1 MSSLFDI
8 AAGLSQFDTGG
19 DEDPWTSAAKD
30 AASDE
35 SSTPEQD
42 FGSEH
47 NSELP
52 HNRAHLSI
60 QRRQSALCILDETL
74 QTIYDTRRSS
84 PVTPLSS
91 LSASKSSEQLEN
103 RLQQLNATTSASL
116 SSLSRSGSAS
126 ELRNVYSHSIAYQQ
140 QLEVATS
147 TPRAELK
154 PSRATTNGS
163 SKPHGSQSGDP
174 DMFAK
179 TVLREI
185 GDEIEQFMAATSH
198 DHRTPAQRDATA
210 RFLTEK
216 YIDARL
222 VR

>member
-19 DEDPWTSAAKD
+19 DEDPWSSAAKD
-30 AASDE
+30 AAGGE

-47 NSELP
+47 NSKSP
-52 HNRAHLSI
+52 RNRAQLPVR
-60 QRRQSALCILDETL
+60 RRQSILCILDETL

-84 PVTPLSS
+84 PVAPLSS

-103 RLQQLNATTSASL
+103 RLRQLNATTSVSL
-116 SSLSRSGSAS
+116 SSLSHSGSAS

-140 QLEVATS
+140 QLEAVTS
-147 TPRAELK
+147 TTRAELK
-154 PSRATTNGS
+154 PSRATTNDS
-163 SKPHGSQSGDP
+163 SKPHGSQSDDP
-174 DMFAK
+174 DMLAK

-185 GDEIEQFMAATSH
+185 GNEIEQLTAATSH